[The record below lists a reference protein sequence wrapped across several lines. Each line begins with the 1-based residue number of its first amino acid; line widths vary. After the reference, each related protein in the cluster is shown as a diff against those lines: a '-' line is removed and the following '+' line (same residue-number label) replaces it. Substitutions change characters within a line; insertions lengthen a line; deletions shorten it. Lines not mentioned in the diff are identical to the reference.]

1 MIKIFLKITSFC
13 LLFIFSMNVVKM
25 QSGFFIDSSED
36 LNQEIVK
43 YSEKDLNEKSD
54 NFEFKSEYLYV
65 LNDIFNNKR
74 EVFFQLKSF
83 LDSNRYKEP
92 LLDIPISPP
101 EILI

>member
-1 MIKIFLKITSFC
+1 MIKIFLKIISFS
-13 LLFIFSMNVVKM
+13 LLIIFSMNVMKM
-25 QSGFFIDSSED
+25 HSGFIDFSED
-36 LNQEIVK
+36 FNQEIVK

-65 LNDIFNNKR
+65 LNDLFNNNR
-74 EVFFQLKSF
+74 AIFFQVKS
-83 LDSNRYKEP
+83 LVNSKKYKEP